1 MSRKEL
7 LKELREYWKTNN
19 VPNITEINANFL
31 KKLIRV
37 NRTKNMLE
45 IWTANWLSAIEF
57 WLVLEQTWWKLTTVE
72 FSSNSYNQAIEN
84 IKSAK
89 LEDIINLLLWNALD
103 IIPILKENYDFVFI
117 DWMKRRTLDFL
128 KLVWDKVDKDWV
140 IIIDDVIK
148 FSDKMLW
155 LKQYL
160 TDNNIDYVV
169 IPIDLDD
176 WVMMIIK

>member
-7 LKELREYWKTNN
+7 LKELREYWKINN
-19 VPNITEINANFL
+19 VPNITEVNANFL
-31 KKLIRV
+31 KKLIRI
-37 NRTKNMLE
+37 NRTKSMLE

-57 WLVLEQTWWKLTTVE
+57 WLALEQTWWKLTTIE
-72 FSSNSYNQAIEN
+72 FSSNSHNQAIEN
-84 IKSAK
+84 IKSAE
-89 LEDIINLLLWNALD
+89 LENTVNLLLWNAID
-103 IIPILKENYDFVFI
+103 IIPALKENYDFVFI

-148 FSDKMLW
+148 FSEKMLW

-160 TDNNIDYVV
+160 IDNNIDYVV

-176 WVMMIIK
+176 WIMMIIK